1 MSNGNANNSQL
12 KGAKLEILQG
22 QMMIVSVVLLK
33 MRDNHPCA

>member
-22 QMMIVSVVLLK
+22 RMMIVSSGIIK
-33 MRDNHPCA
+33 NA